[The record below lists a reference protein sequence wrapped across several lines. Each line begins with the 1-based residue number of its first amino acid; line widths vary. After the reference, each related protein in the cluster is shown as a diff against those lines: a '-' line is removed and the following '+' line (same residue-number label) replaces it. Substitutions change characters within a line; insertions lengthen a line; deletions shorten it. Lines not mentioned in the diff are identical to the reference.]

1 MMASVDHLI
10 LNKGTLSSSI
20 QLLAD
25 FTNVHD
31 IISTWST
38 IHHENKYNHSII
50 PALHPY
56 NCCFSISDFSLRSCK
71 GSVCFSQNNTSQDL
85 FSSFHKHY
93 EK

>member
-1 MMASVDHLI
+1 MMASIGHLI

-31 IISTWST
+31 IISTLST
-38 IHHENKYNHSII
+38 IHHENNYNHPIVT
-50 PALHPY
+50 HPY
-56 NCCFSISDFSLRSCK
+56 NCCFSISDFCLRSCK
-71 GSVCFSQNNTSQDL
+71 GSVCFGQNNTSQHL